1 MCRSHSLREQQKQ
14 KTKKRIICYMK
25 RTKIFE
31 AGTSLV
37 VPERRLRCRHR
48 RRARRACSTAW
59 GSHCDTTC
67 RSHCTTDAPIAVS
80 RSDKDKIYI
89 CIYKYIYIL
98 AQSTINGWVLD
109 SGMRN
114 DNGHHIGRE
123 HAERQ
128 WQKSMRLPG
137 MHACANVCVLCNHH
151 MHAHDT
157 CWQPSVRKL
166 GLSYGWVMNELFWVT
181 FELPALIST

>member
-1 MCRSHSLREQQKQ
+1 MLANWPSSCVCGSHLLGEKQ
-14 KTKKRIICYMK
+14 LLIICYMQ
-25 RTKIFE
+25 RTKMFG
-31 AGTSLV
+31 AGTSVLV
-37 VPERRLRCRHR
+37 PHRRPERRQGDRCASCRSCRH
-48 RRARRACSTAW
+48 C
-59 GSHCDTTC
+59 GKC
-67 RSHCTTDAPIAVS
+67 RHNLKGANW
-80 RSDKDKIYI
+80 RSDRCLEIGQGQEIDL
-89 CIYKYIYIL
+89 YIYIL
-98 AQSTINGWVLD
+98 VQSIINGWVLD